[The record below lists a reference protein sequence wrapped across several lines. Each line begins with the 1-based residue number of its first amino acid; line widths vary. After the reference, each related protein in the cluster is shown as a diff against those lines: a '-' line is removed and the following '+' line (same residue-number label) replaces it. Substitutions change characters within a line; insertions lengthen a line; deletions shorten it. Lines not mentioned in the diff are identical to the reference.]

1 MTSGFTVGLRAPH
14 VQWLTYP
21 SLYSQHKDCYKGVI
35 FDGLE
40 SLFASSLESSLLCV
54 LKAVKNRHHIFIVNL
69 HQDYASCKAREE
81 AERKREEAERQE
93 EGEISPSL
101 SIFSLEP
108 STLSL
113 CIWVCSRAC
122 KKC

>member
-1 MTSGFTVGLRAPH
+1 MTSGFTVRLRAPH

-54 LKAVKNRHHIFIVNL
+54 LKAVKNRRHIFIVNL

-101 SIFSLEP
+101 SNLLSQALNLISVYLGLQQSL
-108 STLSL
+108 
-113 CIWVCSRAC
+113 
-122 KKC
+122 